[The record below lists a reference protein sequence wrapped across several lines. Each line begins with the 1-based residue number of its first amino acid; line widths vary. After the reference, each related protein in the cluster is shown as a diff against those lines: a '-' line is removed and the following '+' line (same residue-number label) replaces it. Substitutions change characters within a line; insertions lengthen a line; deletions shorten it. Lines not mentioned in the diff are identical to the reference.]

1 MYSMLLSDNYVEIV
15 WVIMVM
21 LYGDKLKE
29 QCLYLLLNMKLLTFN
44 NSNYSYNNNN
54 INNVINQSKNN
65 VRYGTI
71 RSVLTDEGS
80 D

>member
-1 MYSMLLSDNYVEIV
+1 MLLSDNYVEIV

-44 NSNYSYNNNN
+44 NSNYNYNNNN